1 MSRRCGLWTIGRI
14 DNIPG
19 HEIETDG
26 DKFYMITAP
35 NRYPTVAACA
45 LMEFLKARIRTG

>member
-1 MSRRCGLWTIGRI
+1 MSPRRGLWTIGRI

-19 HEIETDG
+19 HEIDTDG

-35 NRYPTVAACA
+35 NRYPTVATRT